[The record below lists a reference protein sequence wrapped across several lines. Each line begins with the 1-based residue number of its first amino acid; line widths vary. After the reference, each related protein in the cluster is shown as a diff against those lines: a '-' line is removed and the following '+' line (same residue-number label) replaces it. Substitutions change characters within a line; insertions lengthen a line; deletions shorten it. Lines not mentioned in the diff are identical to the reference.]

1 MFLTVTHLSVQY
13 PGSTQASVQQVSL
26 GLRAGDIGV
35 LIGPSGCGKTTLLRA
50 VAGLERASAGRIEL
64 QGETVSEARLHV
76 PAEQRRIGMVFQ
88 DYALFPHLDV
98 GRNVGFGLQALPR
111 AARAPRVAEVLR
123 LVGLEGYE
131 RRFPHE
137 LSGGQQQ
144 RVALARALAPN
155 PRLLLLDEPFSN
167 LDVDLRERLAHEVR
181 TILKAAGA
189 TALFVTHDQ
198 LEAFAIGDVIGV
210 MHEGRLHQ
218 WDDAYALY
226 HRPATRFVAEFI
238 GHGVFTPA
246 QIRQEGENVV
256 VRTPLGALLD
266 PEECPLPGAYEDGL
280 CDVLLRADDI
290 VHDDEAP
297 VKAQI
302 VRKAFRGSEF
312 LYTLRL
318 ASGETLMTHV
328 PSHHNHA
335 LGEWIGIRA
344 EVDHVVTFARGGGA
358 ASPPAPRPT
367 PEPAG

>member
-1 MFLTVTHLSVQY
+1 MFLQVSQLRVRY
-13 PGSTQASVQQVSL
+13 PGLPHDAVDGVSL

-50 VAGLERASAGRIEL
+50 VAGLERAHAGSITL
-64 QGETVSEARLHV
+64 DGDTVSSAAQHV
-76 PAEQRRIGMVFQ
+76 PAEKRRIGMVFQ

-98 GRNVGFGLQALPR
+98 GRNVAFGIAALPR
-111 AARAPRVAEVLR
+111 GEREQRVAEVLA
-123 LVGLEGYE
+123 LVGLDGMQA
-131 RRFPHE
+131 RFPHE

-144 RVALARALAPN
+144 RVALARALAPR

-181 TILKAAGA
+181 GILKAAGA

-210 MHEGRLHQ
+210 MHQGQLHQ

-238 GHGVFTPA
+238 GHGVFAPA
-246 QIRQEGENVV
+246 QIQQHGGEVV
-256 VRTPLGALLD
+256 VQTPLGALLD
-266 PEECPLPGAYEDGL
+266 IEECPLPSAYEAGL

-290 VHDDEAP
+290 VHDDAAP

-302 VRKAFRGSEF
+302 LRKAFRGSEF

-318 ASGETLMTHV
+318 ASGETLVTHV

-335 LGEWIGIRA
+335 VGEWIGIRA

-358 ASPPAPRPT
+358 GSPPAPAAAVARP
-367 PEPAG
+367 